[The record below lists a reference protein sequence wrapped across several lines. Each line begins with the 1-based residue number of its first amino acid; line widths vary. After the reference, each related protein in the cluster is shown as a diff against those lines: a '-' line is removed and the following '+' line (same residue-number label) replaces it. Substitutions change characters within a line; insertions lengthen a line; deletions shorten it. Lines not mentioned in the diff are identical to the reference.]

1 MWIFNEFEESKYPVP
16 SFPVSWF
23 FLFAKRPNVIY
34 LNADDLGVMD
44 VGFMGSKIYNTPN
57 LDRLARQGMI
67 FTDGYA
73 PAANC
78 APSRAACF
86 SGQWASRTGVYTVG
100 KSERGDAKDR
110 MLVPTP
116 NRLHL
121 QDEVVTMAEEF
132 QKAGYRTAQV
142 GKWHLGKDPT
152 TQGIDINI
160 AGDTRGSPSSY
171 FSPYKNPNLK
181 DGPKGEYLTDRLT
194 DEAIKILK
202 EFRDDPFFLY
212 FPYYTIHTP
221 LQGRPDLKEK
231 YASRGNGLSDYAAMV
246 ECLDENVGCLLS
258 ALDKLGLSD
267 NTLILF
273 SSDNGGIRKL
283 SPQDPWRAGKGSY
296 YEGGIR
302 VPLTVRWPGVV
313 KPGSTCAVP
322 VTGLDFY
329 PTFLEAIGTDPSSG
343 KVMDG
348 NSILPL
354 LTQREE
360 FPEART
366 LYWHFPIYLQ
376 NYAGEEDQSRDAK
389 FRTRPGSVLRKGK
402 WKLHEYFEDGALL
415 LFDLQRDPGET
426 NNLAQSKPGKLKEL
440 KDDLYAWRERVNAPV
455 PTKFNPK
462 YIPTKIINR

>member
-1 MWIFNEFEESKYPVP
+1 MGMKSEVLLFISIAIFLMGKLGAEQD
-16 SFPVSWF
+16 
-23 FLFAKRPNVIY
+23 RPNIIY

-44 VGFMGSKIYNTPN
+44 VGFMGSKIYHTPN
-57 LDRLARQGMI
+57 LDHLASEGMI
-67 FTDGYA
+67 FTNAYA

-100 KSERGDAKDR
+100 KSERGDARDR
-110 MLVPTP
+110 MLIPTP

-121 QDEVVTMAEEF
+121 KDEVITMAEEF
-132 QKAGYRTAQV
+132 KRAGYRTAQV

-160 AGDTRGSPSSY
+160 AGNTTGSPSSY
-171 FSPYKNPNLK
+171 FSPYKKPNLK

-194 DEAIKILK
+194 DEAIQILK
-202 EFRDDPFFLY
+202 KFKEDPFFLY
-212 FPYYTIHTP
+212 FPFYSIHTP
-221 LQGRPDLKEK
+221 LQGRPDLKKK
-231 YASRGNGLSDYAAMV
+231 YASRGNQLSDYAAMV
-246 ECLDENVGCLLS
+246 ECLDENIGRLLS
-258 ALDKLGLSD
+258 VLDELGLAE
-267 NTLILF
+267 NTMILF

-283 SPQDPWRAGKGSY
+283 SNQDPWRAGKGSY

-302 VPLTVRWPGVV
+302 VPLTIRWPGVV
-313 KPGSTCAVP
+313 KAGSTCSVP

-329 PTFLEAIGTDPSSG
+329 PTFLGVIGASASPG

-348 NSILPL
+348 NRLLPL
-354 LTQREE
+354 LTQKGK
-360 FPEART
+360 FPKNRS

-389 FRTRPGSVLRKGK
+389 FRTRPGSVIRMGK

-415 LFDLQRDPGET
+415 LFDLEKDPGET
-426 NNLAQSKPGKLKEL
+426 TNLAAAKPKKLAEL
-440 KDDLYAWRERVNAPV
+440 KKDLYAWRKRVNAPV
-455 PTKFNPK
+455 PTKRNPRYVASPIK
-462 YIPTKIINR
+462 TR

>member
-1 MWIFNEFEESKYPVP
+1 MKPESLFSTLLFVLFLVFES
-16 SFPVSWF
+16 
-23 FLFAKRPNVIY
+23 RGQTTPNVIY
-34 LNADDLGVMD
+34 LNADDLGVQD
-44 VGFMGSKIYNTPN
+44 VGFMGGKLYRTPN
-57 LDRLARQGMI
+57 LDRLVAEGMT
-67 FTDGYA
+67 FSDGYA
-73 PAANC
+73 PSANC

-110 MLVPTP
+110 MLIPTP

-121 QDEVVTMAEEF
+121 KEEVVTMAEEF
-132 QKAGYRTAQV
+132 KRAGYRTAQV

-160 AGDTRGSPSSY
+160 AGNTRGSPSSY

-194 DEAIKILK
+194 DEAIQILNKYK
-202 EFRDDPFFLY
+202 EDPFFLY
-212 FPYYTIHTP
+212 FPFYTIHTP

-231 YASRGNGLSDYAAMV
+231 YTSRGNQLSDYAAMV
-246 ECLDENVGCLLS
+246 ECLDENIGRLLA
-258 ALDKLGLSD
+258 ALDGLGLAE
-267 NTLILF
+267 NTIVLF

-283 SPQDPWRAGKGSY
+283 SRQDPWRAGKGSY

-313 KPGSTCAVP
+313 KPGSVCSVP

-329 PTFLEAIGTDPSSG
+329 PTFLDAIGAKPFPG
-343 KVMDG
+343 KIIDG
-348 NSILPL
+348 NSLVPL
-354 LTQREE
+354 LAQKGE
-360 FPEART
+360 FPKDRS

-376 NYAGEEDQSRDAK
+376 NYAGEEDQSRDPK
-389 FRTRPGSVLRKGK
+389 FRTRPGSVIRKGK

-415 LFDLQRDPGET
+415 LFDLEKDPGET
-426 NNLAQSKPGKLKEL
+426 TNLSAVKPKKLEEL
-440 KDDLYAWRERVNAPV
+440 KNDLYSWRKRVKAPV
-455 PTKFNPK
+455 PNKRNPK
-462 YIPTKIINR
+462 YVASIIKNR

>member
-1 MWIFNEFEESKYPVP
+1 M
-16 SFPVSWF
+16 
-23 FLFAKRPNVIY
+23 
-34 LNADDLGVMD
+34 
-44 VGFMGSKIYNTPN
+44 
-57 LDRLARQGMI
+57 
-67 FTDGYA
+67 
-73 PAANC
+73 
-78 APSRAACF
+78 
-86 SGQWASRTGVYTVG
+86 
-100 KSERGDAKDR
+100 
-110 MLVPTP
+110 
-116 NRLHL
+116 
-121 QDEVVTMAEEF
+121 
-132 QKAGYRTAQV
+132 
-142 GKWHLGKDPT
+142 
-152 TQGIDINI
+152 
-160 AGDTRGSPSSY
+160 
-171 FSPYKNPNLK
+171 
-181 DGPKGEYLTDRLT
+181 
-194 DEAIKILK
+194 
-202 EFRDDPFFLY
+202 
-212 FPYYTIHTP
+212 
-221 LQGRPDLKEK
+221 QGRPDLKEK

-402 WKLHEYFEDGALL
+402 WKLHQYFEDGALL
-415 LFDLQRDPGET
+415 LFDLQKDPGET

-455 PTKFNPK
+455 PKKLNPK
-462 YIPTKIINR
+462 YVPTKIINR